1 MKYAICLALT
11 FAVAGSVSAQTC
23 PCPNCPTVT
32 KKVFVPVPAV
42 MPLPMATKTVT
53 TVTNV
58 VAAPVKATVHVV
70 RQSPV
75 QTYLANHQPVRSLL
89 RLFAPCR

>member
-1 MKYAICLALT
+1 MRMVLFLIVAAVLA
-11 FAVAGSVSAQTC
+11 SPVSAQ
-23 PCPNCPTVT
+23 CPNCPVVT

-53 TVTNV
+53 TVTRV

-89 RLFAPCR
+89 RLFAPCQ